1 MLCGIFDIL
10 GFEKGTLQV
19 IYLFSTYNK
28 KGAPQNSFHFLLY
41 YSKESDL

>member
-1 MLCGIFDIL
+1 MLCGIFVIL
-10 GFEKGTLQV
+10 GLAKGTLQP
-19 IYLFSTYNK
+19 IYLLFTYNK